1 MMKLILSPIII
12 SIVLIGC
19 YYDKADV
26 INPNAAYIGC
36 DTTKISYSSSIAPI
50 ISDNGCNVCHGSSAA
65 ASSGGGIIL
74 DNFSGVRAT
83 VTAGQ
88 LIPSVRQD
96 PTCSTCVPPYPNYE
110 IMPKGGSKISSCS
123 INKIIAWVNQGA
135 QNN

>member
-1 MMKLILSPIII
+1 MKKIILSALLI
-12 SIVLIGC
+12 SSVLVGC

-36 DTTKISYSSSIAPI
+36 DTTKVSYSGSIAPI
-50 ISDNGCNVCHGSSAA
+50 LTDNGCNVCHGSGAA

-74 DNFSGVRAT
+74 DSYTGVHSSAA
-83 VTAGQ
+83 AGQ
-88 LIPSVRQD
+88 LIPAVRQD
-96 PTCSTCVPPYPNYE
+96 ATCSTCVPAYPEYE
-110 IMPKGGSKISSCS
+110 IMPKGGTKLSSCN